1 MAEYR
6 SGKHG
11 QSDHRQAW
19 WRESQ
24 DKYREYLNSPEW
36 HEKKRQRMQI
46 DNFTCQM
53 CGCKGSKLNPLNVH
67 HMSYHHLY
75 HEDVQ
80 KDLVTLCRSCHMG
93 VHNMMNRVTN
103 SYTGQRGWKDLL
115 SVSMV
120 SYSEFQR
127 QLAEQGEQ

>member
-1 MAEYR
+1 MTEYR
-6 SGKHG
+6 RENHG
-11 QSDHRQAW
+11 RPDCRPAW
-19 WRESQ
+19 WYESQ
-24 DKYREYLNSPEW
+24 DKYSKYLNSPEW
-36 HEKKRQRMQI
+36 QEKKRQRMQI
-46 DNFTCQM
+46 DHFACQM

-67 HMSYHHLY
+67 HLSYHNIY
-75 HEDVQ
+75 EENVE

-103 SYTGQRGWKDLL
+103 CDTGQRGWKDQL

-120 SYSEFQR
+120 SYGEFQR